1 MEQAYAEQITKC
13 RPEYDAHIQKL
24 QSRIQ
29 ELEQLNANL
38 QGFISV
44 FFSADELRKSME
56 VQKEVVSFFLV
67 SANKRRMRIIVGLLG
82 RC

>member
-38 QGFISV
+38 QGFTSNSFHLKTLHLRL

-56 VQKEVVSFFLV
+56 VQKEVVRFFR
-67 SANKRRMRIIVGLLG
+67 SSRTREQ
-82 RC
+82 